1 MKDAI
6 WSRSPFGKLRAPHLH
21 RVLAITP
28 ARPTVE
34 ALFPHPE
41 IIHEAKET
49 QDRMKIGVVGTGY
62 VGLVAAAC
70 FAENGNSVIGVDID
84 EAKIKAL
91 LAGQIPIYEPGLAEI
106 VVQNVAEGRLR
117 FTTDITLAV
126 RECDVLFIAV
136 GTPQDEDG
144 SADLQF
150 VLVVAEQIADAMNG
164 PKIVVNK
171 STVPV
176 GTAAKV
182 RAAIEAR
189 TQHPVSVVSNPEFLK
204 EGAAVDDFLKPDRVV
219 IGTSDPSAE
228 AVMRELYEPFVR
240 TGKPI
245 LAMDNVSAELTK
257 YASNAMLALRISFM
271 NEIANLCDATGAD
284 VEMVRKGMATDS
296 RIGPAFL
303 FPGLGYGGSC
313 FPKDVKAIE
322 HTSHEYGAPME
333 IVAAVERVN
342 ARQKT
347 IMLPRMEKML
357 GGFAGKKVAVW
368 GVAFKPRTDDIREAP
383 ALFLIEG
390 LLAKGASVSAYDP
403 KAMDHAKG
411 ALPESVAW
419 AKNGYD
425 ALEGAD
431 ALLLATEW
439 NEFREPDFSRM
450 KSLMRR
456 PLIFDGR
463 NIFNPKT
470 VKAMGF
476 EYVGVGRR

>member
-1 MKDAI
+1 
-6 WSRSPFGKLRAPHLH
+6 
-21 RVLAITP
+21 
-28 ARPTVE
+28 
-34 ALFPHPE
+34 
-41 IIHEAKET
+41 
-49 QDRMKIGVVGTGY
+49 MKIGVVGTGY

-84 EAKIKAL
+84 EDKIKAL
-91 LAGQIPIYEPGLAEI
+91 LAGQIPIFEPGLSEI

-117 FTTDITLAV
+117 FTTDIKLAV
-126 RECDVLFIAV
+126 AESDVLFIAV

-144 SADLQF
+144 SADLKF
-150 VLVVAEQIADAMNG
+150 VLKVAEQIADAMTG
-164 PKIVVNK
+164 PKVVVNK

-182 RAAIEAR
+182 KAAIEAR

-219 IGTSDPSAE
+219 IGTSDPAAE
-228 AVMRELYEPFVR
+228 AVMRELYDPFVR

-271 NEIANLCDATGAD
+271 NEVANLCDAAGAD
-284 VEMVRKGMATDS
+284 VEMVRRGMATDS

-322 HTSHEYGAPME
+322 HTSREHGSPME

-347 IMLPRMEKML
+347 IMLPRMETVL
-357 GGFAGKKVAVW
+357 GGLKGKTIAVW
-368 GVAFKPRTDDIREAP
+368 GIAFKPRTDDIREAP
-383 ALFLIEG
+383 ALFIIEG
-390 LLAKGASVSAYDP
+390 LLAAGASVAAYDP

-411 ALPESVAW
+411 SVSKEVRW
-419 AKNGYD
+419 AKTAYD

-439 NEFREPDFSRM
+439 NEFREPDFERM
-450 KSLMRR
+450 KTLMRR
-456 PLIFDGR
+456 AVIFDGR
-463 NIFNPKT
+463 NIYNPKT
-470 VKAMGF
+470 VKSFGF

>member
-1 MKDAI
+1 
-6 WSRSPFGKLRAPHLH
+6 
-21 RVLAITP
+21 
-28 ARPTVE
+28 
-34 ALFPHPE
+34 
-41 IIHEAKET
+41 
-49 QDRMKIGVVGTGY
+49 MKIGVVGTGY

-117 FTTDITLAV
+117 FTTDITMAV
-126 RECDVLFIAV
+126 KECDVLFIAV

-144 SADLQF
+144 SADLQY
-150 VLVVAEQIADAMNG
+150 VLKVAEQIADAMNG

-176 GTAAKV
+176 GTAARVK
-182 RAAIEAR
+182 AAIEAR
-189 TQHPVSVVSNPEFLK
+189 TKHPVSVVSNPEFLK

-219 IGTSDPSAE
+219 IGTSDPAAE
-228 AVMRELYEPFVR
+228 AIMREMYEPFVR

-245 LAMDNVSAELTK
+245 LVMDNVSAELTK

-271 NEIANLCDATGAD
+271 NEVANLCDAAGAD
-284 VEMVRKGMATDS
+284 VEMVRRGMATDS

-322 HTSHEYGAPME
+322 HTSREHGSAME

-342 ARQKT
+342 SKQKT

-357 GGFAGKKVAVW
+357 GGLKDRKIAVW

-383 ALFLIEG
+383 ALFIIEG
-390 LLAKGASVSAYDP
+390 LIARGATVSAYDP
-403 KAMDHAKG
+403 KAMDHAK
-411 ALPESVAW
+411 ASLPGSVRW
-419 AKNGYD
+419 AKSGYE

-439 NEFREPDFSRM
+439 NEFREPDFNKM

-463 NIFNPKT
+463 NIYNPKT
-470 VKAMGF
+470 VKALGF

>member
-1 MKDAI
+1 
-6 WSRSPFGKLRAPHLH
+6 
-21 RVLAITP
+21 
-28 ARPTVE
+28 
-34 ALFPHPE
+34 
-41 IIHEAKET
+41 
-49 QDRMKIGVVGTGY
+49 MKIGVIGTGY

-70 FAENGNSVIGVDID
+70 FAENGNSVTGVDID
-84 EAKIKAL
+84 EEKINAL
-91 LAGQIPIYEPGLAEI
+91 LAGRIPIYEPGLTEI

-117 FTTDITLAV
+117 FTTDIASAV
-126 RECDVLFIAV
+126 RESDVLFIAV

-144 SADLQF
+144 SADLRF
-150 VLVVAEQIADAMNG
+150 VLKVAEQIADAMNG
-164 PKIVVNK
+164 PKVVVNK

-182 RAAIEAR
+182 KATIEAR
-189 TQHPVSVVSNPEFLK
+189 TKHTVSVVSNPEFLK

-219 IGTSDPSAE
+219 IGTTDPAAE
-228 AVMRELYEPFVR
+228 AVMKELYEPFVR

-245 LAMDNVSAELTK
+245 LIMDNVSAELTK

-271 NEIANLCDATGAD
+271 NEVANLCDATGAD
-284 VEMVRKGMATDS
+284 VEMVRRGMATDS

-322 HTSHEYGAPME
+322 HTSREYGTGME

-342 ARQKT
+342 TRQKT
-347 IMLPRMEKML
+347 IMLPRMEKAL
-357 GGFAGKKVAVW
+357 GGLSGKKIAVW

-383 ALFLIEG
+383 ALFVIEELIG
-390 LLAKGASVSAYDP
+390 KGAAVSVYDP
-403 KAMDHAKG
+403 KAMDHARA
-411 ALPESVAW
+411 ALPASVQW
-419 AKNGYD
+419 TKHSYD

-439 NEFREPDFSRM
+439 NEFREPDFAKM
-450 KSLMRR
+450 KAMMRR

-463 NIFNPKT
+463 NIYNPKT
-470 VKAMGF
+470 VKSFGF

>member
-1 MKDAI
+1 
-6 WSRSPFGKLRAPHLH
+6 
-21 RVLAITP
+21 
-28 ARPTVE
+28 
-34 ALFPHPE
+34 
-41 IIHEAKET
+41 
-49 QDRMKIGVVGTGY
+49 MKIGVVGTGY

-117 FTTDITLAV
+117 FTTDITLAAK
-126 RECDVLFIAV
+126 ECDVLFIAV

-144 SADLQF
+144 SADLQY
-150 VLVVAEQIADAMNG
+150 VLKVAEQIADAMNG

-182 RAAIEAR
+182 KAAIEAR
-189 TQHPVSVVSNPEFLK
+189 TKHPVSVVSNPEFLK

-219 IGTSDPSAE
+219 IGTSDPKAE
-228 AVMRELYEPFVR
+228 AIMREMYDPFVR

-245 LAMDNVSAELTK
+245 LVMDNVSAELTK

-271 NEIANLCDATGAD
+271 NEVANLCDVTGAD

-313 FPKDVKAIE
+313 FPKDVKAID
-322 HTSHEYGAPME
+322 HTSREYGSPME

-342 ARQKT
+342 AKQKT
-347 IMLPRMEKML
+347 LMLPRMEKML
-357 GGFAGKKVAVW
+357 GGFQGKKIAVW

-383 ALFLIEG
+383 ALFIIEG
-390 LLAKGASVSAYDP
+390 LLEKGATVSAYDP
-403 KAMDHAKG
+403 KAMDQAKG
-411 ALPESVAW
+411 SLPKSVLW

-439 NEFREPDFSRM
+439 NEFREPDFNRM

-463 NIFNPKT
+463 NIFTPKT
-470 VKAMGF
+470 VKALGF

>member
-1 MKDAI
+1 
-6 WSRSPFGKLRAPHLH
+6 
-21 RVLAITP
+21 
-28 ARPTVE
+28 
-34 ALFPHPE
+34 
-41 IIHEAKET
+41 
-49 QDRMKIGVVGTGY
+49 MKIGVVGTGY

-91 LAGQIPIYEPGLAEI
+91 LNGQIPIYEPGLAEI

-117 FTTDITLAV
+117 FTTDITTAV
-126 RECDVLFIAV
+126 QASDVIFIAV
-136 GTPQDEDG
+136 GTPQDDDG
-144 SADLQF
+144 SADLRF
-150 VLVVAEQIADAMNG
+150 VIKVAEQIADAMNG
-164 PKIVVNK
+164 PKVVVNK

-176 GTAAKV
+176 GTASKV
-182 RAAIEAR
+182 EAAITSR
-189 TQHPVSVVSNPEFLK
+189 THHPVSVVSNPEFLK

-219 IGTSDPSAE
+219 IGTSDPAAE

-271 NEIANLCDATGAD
+271 NEVANVCDATGAD
-284 VEMVRKGMATDS
+284 VEMVRRGMATDS

-322 HTSHEYGAPME
+322 HTSREFGSPME
-333 IVAAVERVN
+333 IVSAVERVN
-342 ARQKT
+342 ARQRT

-357 GGFAGKKVAVW
+357 GGLAGKKVAVW

-390 LLAKGASVSAYDP
+390 LLERGATVSAYDP

-411 ALPESVAW
+411 ALPPAVEW
-419 AKNGYD
+419 ARNGYD
-425 ALEGAD
+425 ALKGAD

-439 NEFREPDFSRM
+439 NEFREPDFGRM
-450 KSLMRR
+450 KQLMRR

-463 NIFNPKT
+463 NIYNPKT
-470 VKAMGF
+470 VKASGF

>member
-1 MKDAI
+1 
-6 WSRSPFGKLRAPHLH
+6 
-21 RVLAITP
+21 
-28 ARPTVE
+28 
-34 ALFPHPE
+34 
-41 IIHEAKET
+41 
-49 QDRMKIGVVGTGY
+49 
-62 VGLVAAAC
+62 
-70 FAENGNSVIGVDID
+70 
-84 EAKIKAL
+84 
-91 LAGQIPIYEPGLAEI
+91 
-106 VVQNVAEGRLR
+106 
-117 FTTDITLAV
+117 
-126 RECDVLFIAV
+126 
-136 GTPQDEDG
+136 
-144 SADLQF
+144 
-150 VLVVAEQIADAMNG
+150 
-164 PKIVVNK
+164 
-171 STVPV
+171 
-176 GTAAKV
+176 
-182 RAAIEAR
+182 
-189 TQHPVSVVSNPEFLK
+189 
-204 EGAAVDDFLKPDRVV
+204 
-219 IGTSDPSAE
+219 
-228 AVMRELYEPFVR
+228 
-240 TGKPI
+240 
-245 LAMDNVSAELTK
+245 
-257 YASNAMLALRISFM
+257 
-271 NEIANLCDATGAD
+271 
-284 VEMVRKGMATDS
+284 
-296 RIGPAFL
+296 
-303 FPGLGYGGSC
+303 
-313 FPKDVKAIE
+313 
-322 HTSHEYGAPME
+322 ME

>member
-1 MKDAI
+1 
-6 WSRSPFGKLRAPHLH
+6 
-21 RVLAITP
+21 
-28 ARPTVE
+28 
-34 ALFPHPE
+34 
-41 IIHEAKET
+41 
-49 QDRMKIGVVGTGY
+49 MKIGVIGTGY

-70 FAENGNSVIGVDID
+70 FAENGNAVIGVDID

-117 FTTDITLAV
+117 FTTDISVAV

-144 SADLQF
+144 SADLQY
-150 VLVVAEQIADAMNG
+150 VLKVAEQIAVSMNG

-182 RAAIEAR
+182 KAAIEAR
-189 TQHPVSVVSNPEFLK
+189 TKHPVSVVSNPEFLK

-219 IGTSDPSAE
+219 IGTSDPAAE

-271 NEIANLCDATGAD
+271 NEVANLCDAAGAD

-322 HTSHEYGAPME
+322 HTSREHGSPME

-342 ARQKT
+342 SRQKT
-347 IMLPRMEKML
+347 IMLPRMESRL
-357 GGFAGKKVAVW
+357 GGLSGRKIAVW

-383 ALFLIEG
+383 ALFIIEG
-390 LLAKGASVSAYDP
+390 LLAKGATVAAYDP

-411 ALPESVAW
+411 ALPKSVQW
-419 AKNGYD
+419 ARNAYD
-425 ALEGAD
+425 ALDGAD

-439 NEFREPDFSRM
+439 NEFREPDFGRM

-470 VKAMGF
+470 VKALGF
-476 EYVGVGRR
+476 EYAGVGRR

>member
-1 MKDAI
+1 
-6 WSRSPFGKLRAPHLH
+6 
-21 RVLAITP
+21 
-28 ARPTVE
+28 
-34 ALFPHPE
+34 
-41 IIHEAKET
+41 
-49 QDRMKIGVVGTGY
+49 MKIGVVGTGY

-70 FAENGNSVIGVDID
+70 FAENGNSVVGVDID
-84 EAKIKAL
+84 EAKIQAL
-91 LAGQIPIYEPGLAEI
+91 LAGRIPIYEPGLAEI

-126 RECDVLFIAV
+126 KECDVLFIAV

-144 SADLQF
+144 SADLQY
-150 VLVVAEQIADAMNG
+150 VLKVAEQIADAMNG

-182 RAAIEAR
+182 KAAIEAR
-189 TQHPVSVVSNPEFLK
+189 TRHPVSVVSNPEFLK

-219 IGTSDPSAE
+219 IGTSDAKAE

-271 NEIANLCDATGAD
+271 NEVANLCDATGAD

-313 FPKDVKAIE
+313 FPKDVKAID
-322 HTSHEYGAPME
+322 HTSREYGSPME

-342 ARQKT
+342 AKQKT

-357 GGFAGKKVAVW
+357 GGLAGKKIAVW

-383 ALFLIEG
+383 ALFIIEG
-390 LLAKGASVSAYDP
+390 LLAKGATVSAYDP

-411 ALPESVAW
+411 SLPKSVLW
-419 AKNGYD
+419 TKNGYD

-439 NEFREPDFSRM
+439 NEFREPDFNKM

-470 VKAMGF
+470 VKALGF

>member
-1 MKDAI
+1 
-6 WSRSPFGKLRAPHLH
+6 
-21 RVLAITP
+21 
-28 ARPTVE
+28 
-34 ALFPHPE
+34 
-41 IIHEAKET
+41 
-49 QDRMKIGVVGTGY
+49 MKIGVVGTGY

-117 FTTDITLAV
+117 FTTDITVAV

-150 VLVVAEQIADAMNG
+150 VVKVAEQIADAMNG

-182 RAAIEAR
+182 KAAIEAR
-189 TQHPVSVVSNPEFLK
+189 TKHPVSVVSNPEFLK

-219 IGTSDPSAE
+219 IGTSDPKAE
-228 AVMRELYEPFVR
+228 AIMRELYEPFVR

-271 NEIANLCDATGAD
+271 NEVANLCDVTGAD

-313 FPKDVKAIE
+313 FPKDVKAID
-322 HTSHEYGAPME
+322 HTSREYGSPME

-342 ARQKT
+342 AKQKT

-357 GGFAGKKVAVW
+357 GGFKGKKIAVW

-383 ALFLIEG
+383 ALFIIEG
-390 LLAKGASVSAYDP
+390 LIEKGATVAAYDP

-411 ALPESVAW
+411 SLPRSVLW
-419 AKNGYD
+419 AMSGYD

-439 NEFREPDFSRM
+439 NEFREPDFNKM

-470 VKAMGF
+470 VKALGF

>member
-1 MKDAI
+1 
-6 WSRSPFGKLRAPHLH
+6 
-21 RVLAITP
+21 
-28 ARPTVE
+28 
-34 ALFPHPE
+34 
-41 IIHEAKET
+41 
-49 QDRMKIGVVGTGY
+49 MKIGVVGTGY

-70 FAENGNSVIGVDID
+70 FAENGNAVIGVDID

-106 VVQNVAEGRLR
+106 VVHNVAEGRLR
-117 FTTDITLAV
+117 FTTDISVAV

-144 SADLQF
+144 SADLQY
-150 VLVVAEQIADAMNG
+150 VLKVAEQIADAMNG

-189 TQHPVSVVSNPEFLK
+189 TKHPVSVVSNPEFLK

-219 IGTSDPSAE
+219 IGTSDPAAE
-228 AVMRELYEPFVR
+228 AIMKELYDPFVR

-271 NEIANLCDATGAD
+271 NEVANLCDAAGAD

-322 HTSHEYGAPME
+322 HTAREHGSPME

-347 IMLPRMEKML
+347 IMLPRMEKAL
-357 GGFAGKKVAVW
+357 GGLEGRKIAVW

-390 LLAKGASVSAYDP
+390 LIAKGAIVSAYDP

-411 ALPESVAW
+411 SLPASVRW

-439 NEFREPDFSRM
+439 NEFREPDFMRM

-456 PLIFDGR
+456 HLIFDGR

-470 VKAMGF
+470 VKALGF

>member
-1 MKDAI
+1 
-6 WSRSPFGKLRAPHLH
+6 
-21 RVLAITP
+21 
-28 ARPTVE
+28 
-34 ALFPHPE
+34 
-41 IIHEAKET
+41 
-49 QDRMKIGVVGTGY
+49 MKIGVVGTGY

-126 RECDVLFIAV
+126 KECDVLFIAV

-144 SADLQF
+144 SADLQY
-150 VLVVAEQIADAMNG
+150 VLKVAEQIADAMNG

-182 RAAIEAR
+182 KAAIEAR
-189 TQHPVSVVSNPEFLK
+189 TKHPVSVVSNPEFLK

-219 IGTSDPSAE
+219 IGTSDPKAE
-228 AVMRELYEPFVR
+228 AIMREMYEPFVR

-271 NEIANLCDATGAD
+271 NEVANLCDVTGAD

-313 FPKDVKAIE
+313 FPKDVKAID
-322 HTSHEYGAPME
+322 HTSREYGSPME

-357 GGFAGKKVAVW
+357 GGFKGKKIAVW

-383 ALFLIEG
+383 ALFIIEG
-390 LLAKGASVSAYDP
+390 LLAKGATVSAYDP

-411 ALPESVAW
+411 SLPKSVIW
-419 AKNGYD
+419 TKNGYD

-439 NEFREPDFSRM
+439 NEFREPDLHKM

-463 NIFNPKT
+463 NIYNPKT
-470 VKAMGF
+470 VKALGF

>member
-1 MKDAI
+1 
-6 WSRSPFGKLRAPHLH
+6 
-21 RVLAITP
+21 
-28 ARPTVE
+28 
-34 ALFPHPE
+34 
-41 IIHEAKET
+41 
-49 QDRMKIGVVGTGY
+49 MKIGVVGTGY

-84 EAKIKAL
+84 EAKINAL

-126 RECDVLFIAV
+126 KECDVLFIAV

-144 SADLQF
+144 SADLQY
-150 VLVVAEQIADAMNG
+150 VLKVAEQIADAMNG

-182 RAAIEAR
+182 KAAIEAR
-189 TQHPVSVVSNPEFLK
+189 TKYPVSVVSNPEFLK

-219 IGTSDPSAE
+219 IGTSDPKAE
-228 AVMRELYEPFVR
+228 AVMREMYEPFVR

-271 NEIANLCDATGAD
+271 NEVANLCDSTGAD
-284 VEMVRKGMATDS
+284 VEMVRRGMATDS

-313 FPKDVKAIE
+313 FPKDVKAID
-322 HTSHEYGAPME
+322 HTSREYGSPME

-342 ARQKT
+342 AKQKT

-357 GGFAGKKVAVW
+357 GGFPGRKIAVW

-383 ALFLIEG
+383 ALFIIEG
-390 LLAKGASVSAYDP
+390 LIAKGATVSAYDP

-411 ALPESVAW
+411 SLPKAVQW
-419 AKNGYD
+419 AKSGYD

-439 NEFREPDFSRM
+439 NEFREPDFNRM
-450 KSLMRR
+450 KRLMRR

-463 NIFNPKT
+463 NIYNPKT
-470 VKAMGF
+470 VKAFGF

>member
-1 MKDAI
+1 
-6 WSRSPFGKLRAPHLH
+6 
-21 RVLAITP
+21 
-28 ARPTVE
+28 
-34 ALFPHPE
+34 
-41 IIHEAKET
+41 
-49 QDRMKIGVVGTGY
+49 MKIGVVGTGY

-84 EAKIKAL
+84 DAKIQAL
-91 LAGQIPIYEPGLAEI
+91 LKGQIPIYEPGLAEI

-117 FTTDITLAV
+117 FTTDITVAV
-126 RECDVLFIAV
+126 KECDVLFIAV

-144 SADLQF
+144 SADLQY
-150 VLVVAEQIADAMNG
+150 VLKVAEQIADAMNG

-182 RAAIEAR
+182 KAAIEAR
-189 TQHPVSVVSNPEFLK
+189 TKHPVSVVSNPEFLK

-219 IGTSDPSAE
+219 IGTSDPKTE
-228 AVMRELYEPFVR
+228 AIMREMYDPFVR

-245 LAMDNVSAELTK
+245 LVMDNVSAELTK

-271 NEIANLCDATGAD
+271 NEVANLCDSTGAD

-313 FPKDVKAIE
+313 FPKDVKAID
-322 HTSHEYGAPME
+322 HTSREYGSPME

-342 ARQKT
+342 AKQKT
-347 IMLPRMEKML
+347 IMLPRMEKLL

-383 ALFLIEG
+383 ALFIIEG
-390 LLAKGASVSAYDP
+390 LLEKGATVSAYDP
-403 KAMDHAKG
+403 KAMDHAKRS
-411 ALPESVAW
+411 LPKSVQW

-439 NEFREPDFSRM
+439 NEFREPDFLKM
-450 KSLMRR
+450 KALMRR

-470 VKAMGF
+470 VKSLGF

>member
-1 MKDAI
+1 
-6 WSRSPFGKLRAPHLH
+6 
-21 RVLAITP
+21 
-28 ARPTVE
+28 
-34 ALFPHPE
+34 
-41 IIHEAKET
+41 
-49 QDRMKIGVVGTGY
+49 MKIGVVGTGY

-70 FAENGNSVIGVDID
+70 FAENGNAVIGVDID

-106 VVQNVAEGRLR
+106 VVHNVAEGRLR
-117 FTTDITLAV
+117 FTTDISVAV

-144 SADLQF
+144 SADLQY
-150 VLVVAEQIADAMNG
+150 VLKVAEQIADAMNG

-189 TQHPVSVVSNPEFLK
+189 TKHPVSVVSNPEFLK

-219 IGTSDPSAE
+219 IGTSDPAAE
-228 AVMRELYEPFVR
+228 AIMKELYDPFVR

-271 NEIANLCDATGAD
+271 NEVANLCDAAGAD

-322 HTSHEYGAPME
+322 HTAREHGSPME

-342 ARQKT
+342 ARQKM
-347 IMLPRMEKML
+347 IMLPRMEKAL
-357 GGFAGKKVAVW
+357 GGLEGRKIAVW

-390 LLAKGASVSAYDP
+390 LIAKGAIVSAYDP

-411 ALPESVAW
+411 SLPASVRW

-439 NEFREPDFSRM
+439 NEFREPDFTRM

-456 PLIFDGR
+456 HLIFDGR

-470 VKAMGF
+470 VKALGF

>member
-1 MKDAI
+1 
-6 WSRSPFGKLRAPHLH
+6 
-21 RVLAITP
+21 
-28 ARPTVE
+28 
-34 ALFPHPE
+34 
-41 IIHEAKET
+41 
-49 QDRMKIGVVGTGY
+49 MKIGVVGTGY

-91 LAGQIPIYEPGLAEI
+91 LAGQIPIFEPGLAEI
-106 VVQNVAEGRLR
+106 VIQNVAEGRLR

-126 RECDVLFIAV
+126 KESDVLFIAV

-144 SADLQF
+144 SADLKF
-150 VLVVAEQIADAMNG
+150 VLKVAEQIADAMTG

-182 RAAIEAR
+182 KAAIEAR
-189 TQHPVSVVSNPEFLK
+189 TKHPVSVVSNPEFLK

-219 IGTSDPSAE
+219 IGTSDPAAE
-228 AVMRELYEPFVR
+228 AVMRELYDPFVR

-271 NEIANLCDATGAD
+271 NEVANLCDAAGAD
-284 VEMVRKGMATDS
+284 VEMVRRGMATDS

-322 HTSHEYGAPME
+322 HTSREHGTPME

-347 IMLPRMEKML
+347 IMLPRMETVL
-357 GGFAGKKVAVW
+357 GGLKGKTIAVW
-368 GVAFKPRTDDIREAP
+368 GIAFKPRTDDIREAP
-383 ALFLIEG
+383 ALFIIEG
-390 LLAKGASVSAYDP
+390 LLARGASVAAYDP

-411 ALPESVAW
+411 SVSKDVRW
-419 AKNGYD
+419 AKNAYD

-439 NEFREPDFSRM
+439 NEFREPDFEKM
-450 KSLMRR
+450 KSVMRR
-456 PLIFDGR
+456 AVIFDGR
-463 NIFNPKT
+463 NIYNPKT
-470 VKAMGF
+470 VKAFGF

>member
-1 MKDAI
+1 
-6 WSRSPFGKLRAPHLH
+6 
-21 RVLAITP
+21 
-28 ARPTVE
+28 
-34 ALFPHPE
+34 
-41 IIHEAKET
+41 
-49 QDRMKIGVVGTGY
+49 MKIGVVGTGY

-106 VVQNVAEGRLR
+106 VVQNVAEQRLR

-126 RECDVLFIAV
+126 KECDVLFIAV

-144 SADLQF
+144 SADLQY
-150 VLVVAEQIADAMNG
+150 VLKVAEQIADAMNG
-164 PKIVVNK
+164 PKVVVNK

-182 RAAIEAR
+182 KATIEAR
-189 TQHPVSVVSNPEFLK
+189 TKHPVSVVSNPEFLK

-219 IGTSDPSAE
+219 IGTSDPAAE
-228 AVMRELYEPFVR
+228 AVMREMYEPFVR

-245 LAMDNVSAELTK
+245 LVMDNVSAELTK

-271 NEIANLCDATGAD
+271 NEVANLCDAADAD
-284 VEMVRKGMATDS
+284 VEMVRRGMATDS

-313 FPKDVKAIE
+313 FPKDVKAID
-322 HTSHEYGAPME
+322 HTSREHGSPME

-342 ARQKT
+342 SRQKT
-347 IMLPRMEKML
+347 IMLPRMEQML
-357 GGFAGKKVAVW
+357 GGLKDKKIAVW

-383 ALFLIEG
+383 ALFIIEG
-390 LLAKGASVSAYDP
+390 LLAKGASVAAYDP

-411 ALPESVAW
+411 SLPKSVRW
-419 AKNGYD
+419 AKSGYD

-439 NEFREPDFSRM
+439 NEFREPDFGKM

-463 NIFNPKT
+463 NIYNPKT
-470 VKAMGF
+470 VKALGF

>member
-1 MKDAI
+1 
-6 WSRSPFGKLRAPHLH
+6 
-21 RVLAITP
+21 
-28 ARPTVE
+28 
-34 ALFPHPE
+34 
-41 IIHEAKET
+41 
-49 QDRMKIGVVGTGY
+49 MKIGVVGTGY

-84 EAKIKAL
+84 EAKIQAL
-91 LAGQIPIYEPGLAEI
+91 LKGQIPIYEPGLAEI

-117 FTTDITLAV
+117 FTTDIGVAV
-126 RECDVLFIAV
+126 KECDVLFIAV

-144 SADLQF
+144 SADLQY
-150 VLVVAEQIADAMNG
+150 VLKVAEQIADAMNG

-182 RAAIEAR
+182 KAAIEAR
-189 TQHPVSVVSNPEFLK
+189 TKHPVSVVSNPEFLK

-219 IGTSDPSAE
+219 IGTSDAKAE

-271 NEIANLCDATGAD
+271 NEVANLCDVTGAD

-313 FPKDVKAIE
+313 FPKDVKAID
-322 HTSHEYGAPME
+322 HTSREYGSPME

-342 ARQKT
+342 AKQKT

-357 GGFAGKKVAVW
+357 GGLQGKKIAVW

-383 ALFLIEG
+383 ALFIIEG
-390 LLAKGASVSAYDP
+390 LLAKGATVAAYDP

-411 ALPESVAW
+411 TLPKSVHW
-419 AKNGYD
+419 AKSGYE
-425 ALEGAD
+425 ALQDAD

-439 NEFREPDFSRM
+439 NEFREPDFNKM

-463 NIFNPKT
+463 NIYNPKT
-470 VKAMGF
+470 VKALGF

>member
-1 MKDAI
+1 
-6 WSRSPFGKLRAPHLH
+6 
-21 RVLAITP
+21 
-28 ARPTVE
+28 
-34 ALFPHPE
+34 
-41 IIHEAKET
+41 
-49 QDRMKIGVVGTGY
+49 MKIGVVGTGY

-117 FTTDITLAV
+117 FTTDITVAV

-150 VLVVAEQIADAMNG
+150 VVKVAEQIADAMNG

-182 RAAIEAR
+182 KAAIEAR
-189 TQHPVSVVSNPEFLK
+189 TKHPVSVVSNPEFLK

-219 IGTSDPSAE
+219 IGTSDPKAE
-228 AVMRELYEPFVR
+228 AIMRDLYEPFVR

-271 NEIANLCDATGAD
+271 NEVANLCDVTGAD

-313 FPKDVKAIE
+313 FPKDVKAID
-322 HTSHEYGAPME
+322 HTSREYGSPME

-342 ARQKT
+342 AKQKT

-357 GGFAGKKVAVW
+357 GGFKGKKIAVW

-383 ALFLIEG
+383 ALFIIEG
-390 LLAKGASVSAYDP
+390 LIEKGATVAAYDP

-411 ALPESVAW
+411 SLPRSVLW
-419 AKNGYD
+419 AKSGYD

-439 NEFREPDFSRM
+439 NEFREPDFNKM

-470 VKAMGF
+470 VKALGF

>member
-1 MKDAI
+1 
-6 WSRSPFGKLRAPHLH
+6 
-21 RVLAITP
+21 
-28 ARPTVE
+28 
-34 ALFPHPE
+34 
-41 IIHEAKET
+41 
-49 QDRMKIGVVGTGY
+49 MKIGVVGTGY

-91 LAGQIPIYEPGLAEI
+91 LAGQIPIYEPGLSEI

-117 FTTDITLAV
+117 FTTDIKVAV
-126 RECDVLFIAV
+126 QECDVLFIAV

-144 SADLQF
+144 SADLQY
-150 VLVVAEQIADAMNG
+150 VLKVAEQIADAMPG
-164 PKIVVNK
+164 PRIVVNK

-182 RAAIEAR
+182 KAAIEAR
-189 TQHPVSVVSNPEFLK
+189 TRHAVSVVSNPEFLK

-219 IGTSDPSAE
+219 IGTSDPAAE

-271 NEIANLCDATGAD
+271 NEVANLCDATGAD
-284 VEMVRKGMATDS
+284 VEMVRRGMATDS

-313 FPKDVKAIE
+313 FPKDVKAID
-322 HTSHEYGAPME
+322 HTSREHGSAME

-342 ARQKT
+342 TKQKT

-357 GGFAGKKVAVW
+357 GGFKDKKIAVW

-383 ALFLIEG
+383 ALFIIEG

-403 KAMDHAKG
+403 KAMDHAKSS
-411 ALPESVAW
+411 LPKSVRW
-419 AKNGYD
+419 AKSGYD

-439 NEFREPDFSRM
+439 NEFREPDFAKM

-463 NIFNPKT
+463 NIYNPKT
-470 VKAMGF
+470 VKALGF

>member
-1 MKDAI
+1 
-6 WSRSPFGKLRAPHLH
+6 
-21 RVLAITP
+21 
-28 ARPTVE
+28 
-34 ALFPHPE
+34 
-41 IIHEAKET
+41 
-49 QDRMKIGVVGTGY
+49 MKIGVVGTGY

-91 LAGQIPIYEPGLAEI
+91 LVGQIPIYEPGLAEI

-117 FTTDITLAV
+117 FSTDITMAV
-126 RECDVLFIAV
+126 KECDVLFIAV

-144 SADLQF
+144 SADLQY
-150 VLVVAEQIADAMNG
+150 VLKVAEQIADSMNG

-182 RAAIEAR
+182 KAAIEAR
-189 TQHPVSVVSNPEFLK
+189 TKHPVSVVSNPEFLK

-219 IGTSDPSAE
+219 IGTSDPAAE
-228 AVMRELYEPFVR
+228 AVMRELYDPFVR

-271 NEIANLCDATGAD
+271 NEVANLCDATGAD
-284 VEMVRKGMATDS
+284 VEMVRRGMATDS

-322 HTSHEYGAPME
+322 HTSREHGSAME

-342 ARQKT
+342 SRQKT

-357 GGFAGKKVAVW
+357 GGFKDKKIAVW

-383 ALFLIEG
+383 ALFIIEG
-390 LLAKGASVSAYDP
+390 LIAKGAAVSAYDP
-403 KAMDHAKG
+403 KAMDHAKISLPKSVRWTRTG
-411 ALPESVAW
+411 YEALQ
-419 AKNGYD
+419 
-425 ALEGAD
+425 GAD

-439 NEFREPDFSRM
+439 NEFREPDFRKM

-463 NIFNPKT
+463 NIYNPKT

>member
-1 MKDAI
+1 MD
-6 WSRSPFGKLRAPHLH
+6 
-21 RVLAITP
+21 P
-28 ARPTVE
+28 AS
-34 ALFPHPE
+34 AG
-41 IIHEAKET
+41 IHEGKET
-49 QDRMKIGVVGTGY
+49 RDQMKIGVIGTGY

-70 FAENGNSVIGVDID
+70 FAENGNSVVGVDID
-84 EAKIKAL
+84 AAKIEGL
-91 LAGQIPIYEPGLAEI
+91 LRGQIPIYEPGLAEI
-106 VVQNVAEGRLR
+106 VVQNLAEGRLR
-117 FTTDITLAV
+117 FTTDIAAAV
-126 RECDVLFIAV
+126 RESDVLFIAV

-144 SADLQF
+144 SADLQY
-150 VLVVAEQIADAMNG
+150 VLKVAEQIADAMNG

-182 RAAIEAR
+182 RAAIQAR
-189 TQHPVSVVSNPEFLK
+189 TTHTVSVVSNPEFLK

-219 IGTSDPSAE
+219 IGTDDPKAE

-271 NEIANLCDATGAD
+271 NEVANLCDATGAD
-284 VEMVRKGMATDS
+284 VELVRRGMATDS

-313 FPKDVKAIE
+313 FPKDVKAIDHASRE
-322 HTSHEYGAPME
+322 HGAPME

-342 ARQKT
+342 SRQKT
-347 IMLPRMEKML
+347 MMLPRIESML
-357 GGFAGKKVAVW
+357 GGLGGRKIAVW
-368 GVAFKPRTDDIREAP
+368 GIAFKPKTDDIREAP
-383 ALFLIEG
+383 ALFIIEG
-390 LLAKGASVSAYDP
+390 LIAKGATVAAYDP
-403 KAMDHAKG
+403 KAMDHARSL
-411 ALPESVAW
+411 LPKAVSLT
-419 AKNGYD
+419 KNAYA

-439 NEFREPDFSRM
+439 NEFREPDFAKM

-463 NIFNPKT
+463 NIYNPKT

>member
-1 MKDAI
+1 
-6 WSRSPFGKLRAPHLH
+6 
-21 RVLAITP
+21 
-28 ARPTVE
+28 
-34 ALFPHPE
+34 
-41 IIHEAKET
+41 
-49 QDRMKIGVVGTGY
+49 MKIGVVGTGY

-91 LAGQIPIYEPGLAEI
+91 LSGRIPIYEPGLAEI

-117 FTTDITLAV
+117 FTTDIASAV
-126 RECDVLFIAV
+126 QASEVIFIAV
-136 GTPQDEDG
+136 GTPQDDDG
-144 SADLQF
+144 SADLRF
-150 VLVVAEQIADAMNG
+150 VIKVAEQIADAMNG

-176 GTAAKV
+176 GTASKV
-182 RAAIEAR
+182 EAAITAR
-189 TQHPVSVVSNPEFLK
+189 TRHAVSVVSNPEFLK

-219 IGTSDPSAE
+219 IGTSDAAAE

-240 TGKPI
+240 TGRPI

-271 NEIANLCDATGAD
+271 NEVANVCDATGAD
-284 VEMVRKGMATDS
+284 VEMVRRGMATDS

-322 HTSHEYGAPME
+322 HTSREFGSPME
-333 IVAAVERVN
+333 IVSAVERVN
-342 ARQKT
+342 ARQRT

-357 GGFAGKKVAVW
+357 GGLAGKKVAVW

-390 LLAKGASVSAYDP
+390 LLERGATVSAYDP

-411 ALPESVAW
+411 VLPPAVLWTRNSYE
-419 AKNGYD
+419 

-439 NEFREPDFSRM
+439 NEFREPDFARM
-450 KSLMRR
+450 KQLMRR

-463 NIFNPKT
+463 NIYNPKT
-470 VKAMGF
+470 VKASGF

>member
-1 MKDAI
+1 
-6 WSRSPFGKLRAPHLH
+6 
-21 RVLAITP
+21 
-28 ARPTVE
+28 
-34 ALFPHPE
+34 
-41 IIHEAKET
+41 
-49 QDRMKIGVVGTGY
+49 MKIGVVGTGY

-70 FAENGNSVIGVDID
+70 FAENGNSVVGIDID

-91 LAGQIPIYEPGLAEI
+91 LGGQIPIYEPGLAEI

-117 FTTDITLAV
+117 FTTDIRMAV
-126 RECDVLFIAV
+126 QASDVLFIAV

-144 SADLQF
+144 SADLQY
-150 VLVVAEQIADAMNG
+150 VLKVAEQIAEAMNG

-189 TQHPVSVVSNPEFLK
+189 TKHPVSVVSNPEFLK

-219 IGTSDPSAE
+219 IGTSDPQAQ

-245 LAMDNVSAELTK
+245 LMMDNVSAELTK

-271 NEIANLCDATGAD
+271 NEVANLCDATGAD
-284 VEMVRKGMATDS
+284 VEMVRRGMATDS

-322 HTSHEYGAPME
+322 HTSREHHSPME

-347 IMLPRMEKML
+347 IMLPRMEKAL
-357 GGFAGKKVAVW
+357 GDLKGKKIAVW

-383 ALFLIEG
+383 ALFVIEG
-390 LLAKGASVSAYDP
+390 LLKKGATVAAYDP
-403 KAMDHAKG
+403 KAMDHARG
-411 ALPESVAW
+411 TLPASVIWGRTSYEALQ
-419 AKNGYD
+419 
-425 ALEGAD
+425 GAD

-439 NEFREPDFSRM
+439 NEFREPDFGRM

-463 NIFNPKT
+463 NIYNPNT
-470 VKAMGF
+470 VKAAGF
-476 EYVGVGRR
+476 EYVGIGRR

>member
-1 MKDAI
+1 
-6 WSRSPFGKLRAPHLH
+6 
-21 RVLAITP
+21 
-28 ARPTVE
+28 
-34 ALFPHPE
+34 
-41 IIHEAKET
+41 
-49 QDRMKIGVVGTGY
+49 MKIAVVGTGY

-70 FAENGNSVIGVDID
+70 FAENGNSVVGVDID

-91 LAGQIPIYEPGLAEI
+91 RDGQIPIYEPGLAEI
-106 VVQNVAEGRLR
+106 VVHNVEEGRLR
-117 FTTDITLAV
+117 FTTDIKAAV
-126 RECDVLFIAV
+126 LQSDVLFIAV
-136 GTPQDEDG
+136 GTPQDDDG

-150 VLVVAEQIADAMNG
+150 VLKVAEQIADSMNG

-189 TQHPVSVVSNPEFLK
+189 TKHPVSVVSNPEFLK

-219 IGTSDPSAE
+219 IGTDDPKAQ

-245 LAMDNVSAELTK
+245 LMMDNVSAELTK

-271 NEIANLCDATGAD
+271 NEVANLCDATGAD
-284 VEMVRKGMATDS
+284 VEMVRRGMATDS

-322 HTSHEYGAPME
+322 HTSREYHAPME

-342 ARQKT
+342 TRQKT
-347 IMLPRMEKML
+347 IMLPRMEKLL
-357 GGFAGKKVAVW
+357 GDLKGKKIAVW
-368 GVAFKPRTDDIREAP
+368 GIAFKPRTDDIREAP
-383 ALFLIEG
+383 ALFVIEG
-390 LLAKGASVSAYDP
+390 LLAKGATVAAYDP
-403 KAMDHAKG
+403 KAMDHAK
-411 ALPESVAW
+411 ASLPDSVQW
-419 AKNGYD
+419 AKNGYG

-456 PLIFDGR
+456 ALIFDGR
-463 NIFNPKT
+463 NIYNPKT
-470 VKAMGF
+470 VKAAGF
-476 EYVGVGRR
+476 EYVGIGRR

>member
-1 MKDAI
+1 
-6 WSRSPFGKLRAPHLH
+6 
-21 RVLAITP
+21 
-28 ARPTVE
+28 
-34 ALFPHPE
+34 
-41 IIHEAKET
+41 
-49 QDRMKIGVVGTGY
+49 MKIGVVGTGY

-70 FAENGNSVIGVDID
+70 FAENGNSVVGVDID

-91 LAGQIPIYEPGLAEI
+91 LSGHIPIYEPGLAEI
-106 VVQNVAEGRLR
+106 VVQNVEEGRLR
-117 FTTDITLAV
+117 FTTDIKVAV
-126 RECDVLFIAV
+126 RESDVLFIAV
-136 GTPQDEDG
+136 GTPQDDDG

-150 VLVVAEQIADAMNG
+150 VLKVAEQIADAMTG

-182 RAAIEAR
+182 KAAIEAR
-189 TQHPVSVVSNPEFLK
+189 TKHPVSVVSNPEFLK

-219 IGTSDPSAE
+219 IGTDDPRAQ
-228 AVMRELYEPFVR
+228 AIMRELYEPFVR

-245 LAMDNVSAELTK
+245 LVMDNVSAELSK

-271 NEIANLCDATGAD
+271 NEVANLCDATGAD
-284 VEMVRKGMATDS
+284 VEMVRRGMATDS

-322 HTSHEYGAPME
+322 HTSREYHSPME

-347 IMLPRMEKML
+347 IMLPRMEKLL
-357 GGFAGKKVAVW
+357 GDLKGKRIAVW

-383 ALFLIEG
+383 ALFVIEG
-390 LLAKGASVSAYDP
+390 LLAKGATVSAYDP
-403 KAMDHAKG
+403 KAMDHARG
-411 ALPESVAW
+411 SLPESVLW

-439 NEFREPDFSRM
+439 NEFREPDFLRM

-456 PLIFDGR
+456 ALIFDGR
-463 NIFNPKT
+463 NIYNPKT
-470 VKAMGF
+470 VKAAGF
-476 EYVGVGRR
+476 EYVGIGRR

>member
-1 MKDAI
+1 
-6 WSRSPFGKLRAPHLH
+6 
-21 RVLAITP
+21 
-28 ARPTVE
+28 
-34 ALFPHPE
+34 
-41 IIHEAKET
+41 
-49 QDRMKIGVVGTGY
+49 MKIGVVGTGY

-84 EAKIKAL
+84 EAKIAAL
-91 LAGQIPIYEPGLAEI
+91 LAGRIPIYEPGLAEI

-117 FTTDITLAV
+117 FTTDISVAV

-144 SADLQF
+144 SADLRY
-150 VLVVAEQIADAMNG
+150 VLKVAEQIADAMNG
-164 PKIVVNK
+164 PRIVVNK
-171 STVPV
+171 STVPL

-182 RAAIEAR
+182 KAAIEAR
-189 TQHPVSVVSNPEFLK
+189 TKHPVSVVSNPEFLK

-219 IGTSDPSAE
+219 IGTSDPAAE

-271 NEIANLCDATGAD
+271 NEVANLCDAAGAD
-284 VEMVRKGMATDS
+284 VEMVRKGMASDS

-313 FPKDVKAIE
+313 FPKDVKAID
-322 HTSHEYGAPME
+322 HTSREHGTPME

-342 ARQKT
+342 AKQKT
-347 IMLPRMEKML
+347 IMLPRMEQML
-357 GGFAGKKVAVW
+357 GGLEGRKIAVW
-368 GVAFKPRTDDIREAP
+368 GVAFKPRTDDIRDAP
-383 ALFLIEG
+383 ALFIIEG
-390 LLAKGASVSAYDP
+390 LIAKGASVSAYDP

-411 ALPESVAW
+411 SLPKSVQW
-419 AKNGYD
+419 AKNAYE

-439 NEFREPDFSRM
+439 NEFREPDFGRM
-450 KSLMRR
+450 KALMRR

-470 VKAMGF
+470 VKALGF

>member
-1 MKDAI
+1 
-6 WSRSPFGKLRAPHLH
+6 
-21 RVLAITP
+21 
-28 ARPTVE
+28 
-34 ALFPHPE
+34 
-41 IIHEAKET
+41 
-49 QDRMKIGVVGTGY
+49 MKIGVVGTGY

-106 VVQNVAEGRLR
+106 VVHNVAEGRLR
-117 FTTDITLAV
+117 FTTDITVAV
-126 RECDVLFIAV
+126 RECEVLFIAV

-144 SADLQF
+144 SADLKY
-150 VLVVAEQIADAMNG
+150 VLKVAEQIADAMNG

-189 TQHPVSVVSNPEFLK
+189 TKHPVSVVSNPEFLK

-219 IGTSDPSAE
+219 IGTSDPAAE
-228 AVMRELYEPFVR
+228 AVMKELYEPFVR

-271 NEIANLCDATGAD
+271 NEIANLCDAAGAD

-322 HTSHEYGAPME
+322 HTAREHGAAME

-342 ARQKT
+342 TRQKT
-347 IMLPRMEKML
+347 IMLPRIEKAL
-357 GGFAGKKVAVW
+357 GGLEGRKIAVW

-390 LLAKGASVSAYDP
+390 LIAKGAIVSAYDP
-403 KAMDHAKG
+403 KAMEHAKG
-411 ALPESVAW
+411 ALPASVRW

-425 ALEGAD
+425 ALEGVD

-439 NEFREPDFSRM
+439 NEFREPDFARM
-450 KSLMRR
+450 KTLMRR
-456 PLIFDGR
+456 HLIFDGR

-470 VKAMGF
+470 VKALGF

>member
-1 MKDAI
+1 
-6 WSRSPFGKLRAPHLH
+6 
-21 RVLAITP
+21 
-28 ARPTVE
+28 
-34 ALFPHPE
+34 
-41 IIHEAKET
+41 
-49 QDRMKIGVVGTGY
+49 MKIGVVGTGY

-91 LAGQIPIYEPGLAEI
+91 LRGQIPIYEPGLAEI

-117 FTTDITLAV
+117 FTTDIALAV

-150 VLVVAEQIADAMNG
+150 VLKVAEQIADAMNG
-164 PKIVVNK
+164 PKTVVNK

-182 RAAIEAR
+182 KAAIEAR
-189 TQHPVSVVSNPEFLK
+189 TKHPVSVVSNPEFLK

-219 IGTSDPSAE
+219 IGTADPASE

-245 LAMDNVSAELTK
+245 LVMDNVSAELTK

-271 NEIANLCDATGAD
+271 NEVANLCDATGAD

-313 FPKDVKAIE
+313 FPKDVKAID
-322 HTSHEYGAPME
+322 HTSREYGAPME

-342 ARQKT
+342 SRQKT
-347 IMLPRMEKML
+347 IMLPRMEKAL
-357 GGFAGKKVAVW
+357 GSLSGKKIAVW

-383 ALFLIEG
+383 ALFVIEG
-390 LLAKGASVSAYDP
+390 LIAKGATVAAYDP

-411 ALPESVAW
+411 SLPKSVRW
-419 AKNGYD
+419 AKNAYD

-439 NEFREPDFSRM
+439 NEFREPDFRKM
-450 KSLMRR
+450 KSLMAR

-463 NIFNPKT
+463 NIYNPKT
-470 VKAMGF
+470 VKALGF

>member
-1 MKDAI
+1 
-6 WSRSPFGKLRAPHLH
+6 
-21 RVLAITP
+21 
-28 ARPTVE
+28 
-34 ALFPHPE
+34 
-41 IIHEAKET
+41 
-49 QDRMKIGVVGTGY
+49 MKIGVVGTGY

-70 FAENGNSVIGVDID
+70 FAENGNSVVGVDID

-91 LAGQIPIYEPGLAEI
+91 LEGQIPIYEPGLAEI

-117 FTTDITLAV
+117 FTTDIAVAV

-144 SADLQF
+144 SADLKF
-150 VLVVAEQIADAMNG
+150 VLKVAEQIADAMNG

-182 RAAIEAR
+182 KAAIEAR
-189 TQHPVSVVSNPEFLK
+189 TPHPVSVVSNPEFLK

-219 IGTSDPSAE
+219 IGTADPAAA

-271 NEIANLCDATGAD
+271 NEVANLCDATGAD

-313 FPKDVKAIE
+313 FPKDVKAID
-322 HTSHEYGAPME
+322 HTSREYGAPME

-342 ARQKT
+342 SRQKT
-347 IMLPRMEKML
+347 IMLPRMEKAL
-357 GGFAGKKVAVW
+357 GGLAGKKIAVW

-383 ALFLIEG
+383 ALFVIEG
-390 LLAKGASVSAYDP
+390 LIAKGATVAAYDP

-411 ALPESVAW
+411 SLPASVLW
-419 AKNGYD
+419 AKNAYE

-439 NEFREPDFSRM
+439 NEFREPDFRKM
-450 KSLMRR
+450 KSLMAR

-463 NIFNPKT
+463 NIYNPKT

>member
-1 MKDAI
+1 
-6 WSRSPFGKLRAPHLH
+6 
-21 RVLAITP
+21 
-28 ARPTVE
+28 
-34 ALFPHPE
+34 
-41 IIHEAKET
+41 
-49 QDRMKIGVVGTGY
+49 MKIGVVGTGY

-91 LAGQIPIYEPGLAEI
+91 LNGQIPIYEPGLAEI
-106 VVQNVAEGRLR
+106 VVQNVAEGRLS
-117 FTTDITLAV
+117 FTTDITSAV
-126 RECDVLFIAV
+126 QQSNVLFIAV
-136 GTPQDEDG
+136 GTPQDDDG
-144 SADLQF
+144 SADLRF
-150 VLVVAEQIADAMNG
+150 VIKVAEQIADAMNG

-176 GTAAKV
+176 GTASKV
-182 RAAIEAR
+182 EAAITAR
-189 TQHPVSVVSNPEFLK
+189 THHKVSVVSNPEFLK

-219 IGTSDPSAE
+219 IGTSDPAAE

-271 NEIANLCDATGAD
+271 NEVANVCDATGAD
-284 VEMVRKGMATDS
+284 VEMVRRGMATDS

-322 HTSHEYGAPME
+322 HTSREFGSPME
-333 IVAAVERVN
+333 IVSAVERVN
-342 ARQKT
+342 ARQRT

-390 LLAKGASVSAYDP
+390 LLERGATVAAYDP
-403 KAMDHAKG
+403 KAMDHARG
-411 ALPESVAW
+411 LLPPAVTW
-419 AKNGYD
+419 TKNGYD

-439 NEFREPDFSRM
+439 NEFREPDFARM
-450 KSLMRR
+450 KQLMRR

-463 NIFNPKT
+463 NIYNPKI
-470 VKAMGF
+470 VKASGF